1 MRIALTLSLVAVA
14 VLAGCASS
22 ARKPA
27 YPNTPAPAPV
37 AAPVAAPVVE
47 APKITEP
54 FFGRTKLAV
63 ATLSP
68 AAGGTAIGVVNFSV
82 SGSNVDVHVI
92 VSGLVPGSVHGFHV
106 HETPNCAS
114 ADFMSAGGHFNP
126 TKQPHG
132 PQGAPHHAGDMPSL
146 LADPTGKIDT
156 TFTVNNVVLGG
167 PEGFVG
173 HSVILHARPDDYAT
187 QPTGNSGDRI
197 SCGVIASQ

>member
-1 MRIALTLSLVAVA
+1 MRFALTLSLVAVA
-14 VLAGCASS
+14 TLAACASK
-22 ARKPA
+22 KPA
-27 YPNTPAPAPV
+27 PVDTPAPV
-37 AAPVAAPVVE
+37 AAAPAAEV
-47 APKITEP
+47 PKITEP
-54 FFGRTKLAV
+54 YFGRTKLAV

-68 AAGGTAIGVVNFSV
+68 AASGTAMGVVNFSV
-82 SGSNVDVHVI
+82 SGSNVDVHVQ

-132 PQGAPHHAGDMPSL
+132 PQGGPHHAGDMPSL
-146 LADPTGKIDT
+146 LADPAGRIDT

-173 HSVILHARPDDYAT
+173 HAVILHAGPDDYAT
-187 QPTGNSGDRI
+187 QPTGNSGGRI
-197 SCGVIASQ
+197 ACGVIAAQ